1 MNKKH
6 IRTIVI
12 ASGCLVLLGLVYM
25 VRGFIDYYQSL
36 NTTIHNAAPSPKA
49 LQDWQKDYD
58 RRVRSEPAERVVTK
72 YGDFYYASS
81 PNSFP
86 RSEIANLDA
95 DDEVTQDT
103 KQIILKGYYY
113 EKKL

>member
-49 LQDWQKDYD
+49 L
-58 RRVRSEPAERVVTK
+58 
-72 YGDFYYASS
+72 
-81 PNSFP
+81 
-86 RSEIANLDA
+86 
-95 DDEVTQDT
+95 
-103 KQIILKGYYY
+103 
-113 EKKL
+113 

>member
-6 IRTIVI
+6 IRIIII
-12 ASGCLVLLGLVYM
+12 ASSCLVILGFVYM
-25 VRGFIDYYQSL
+25 VRGLLDHNQSL
-36 NTTIHNAAPSPKA
+36 NTTIHNATPSTTP
-49 LQDWQKDYD
+49 LQDWQKEHD

-72 YGDFYYASS
+72 YGDYYYASS
-81 PNSFP
+81 PNPFP
-86 RSEIANLDA
+86 RNEIANLDA
-95 DDEVTQDT
+95 DDEVTQIT